1 MPFVALEIQ
10 SDLSLGG
17 NNWRSLHIKNEVMGK
32 EAKNNKYNHM
42 AVFKRCPYGYLA
54 NKASCQFVSFLFRLF
69 LFFLILLYMQVF

>member
-1 MPFVALEIQ
+1 
-10 SDLSLGG
+10 
-17 NNWRSLHIKNEVMGK
+17 MGK

-69 LFFLILLYMQVF
+69 LFFLILLYMQVFSR